1 VVPVGPFQL
10 GIACQPGEKSGDVK
24 LILTA
29 VIPAPLTA
37 TLFGTAFKEKL
48 TSSRIQDLSVPAAGP
63 TSAEVLAESKSTV
76 GESVTYLLN
85 VGGSIT
91 WLELWLGAVAGNNVE
106 VAPHC
111 YLSAIEI

>member
-37 TLFGTAFKEKL
+37 TLFATAFKET
-48 TSSRIQDLSVPAAGP
+48 TSSRVQELSVPAAGP
-63 TSAEVLAESKSTV
+63 TSAEVLAESKHTV
-76 GESVTYLLN
+76 AESVTYLLN

-91 WLELWLGAVAGNNVE
+91 WLELWLGAVGGNNVE

-111 YLSAIEI
+111 YLSAIEV